1 MNKKTQILLGVAVLA
16 GVGYFLFMQ
25 NKKKSSF
32 ASFMEDDFMSDPV
45 KMVEKCK
52 GDTGTDSEGR
62 YICCKPGFRSKQ
74 TSGIPCDQVGKGA
87 VEELAF

>member
-1 MNKKTQILLGVAVLA
+1 MTKQTQVLLGVAVLA